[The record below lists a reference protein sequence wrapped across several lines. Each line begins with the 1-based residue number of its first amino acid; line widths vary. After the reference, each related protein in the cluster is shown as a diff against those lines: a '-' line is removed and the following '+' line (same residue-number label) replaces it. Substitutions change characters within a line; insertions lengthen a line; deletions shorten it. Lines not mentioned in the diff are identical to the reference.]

1 MQIGIVSPRQAGGL
15 PDTTIPEEK
24 IVSHIPVHTAPAYP
38 SLLARAAFPVD
49 LVDRYGRA
57 VTTTGLYASLVVV
70 YAWFGGMKFTA
81 YEAQGLTGLVGNS
94 PFLSWAN
101 ILFSERLFS
110 GLLGILELSIGALIA
125 ARLVSPKYS
134 LVGGLL
140 SAGLF
145 VTTLSFMV
153 TTPGVFEPEMGFPAI
168 SVAPGQFLL
177 KDVGLLAV
185 SLWIAVD
192 SFAALRS
199 ARA

>member
-1 MQIGIVSPRQAGGL
+1 MSRVL
-15 PDTTIPEEK
+15 N
-24 IVSHIPVHTAPAYP
+24 HTVAAYP
-38 SLLARAAFPVD
+38 SLQARAAFPLD

-57 VTTTGLYASLVVV
+57 VTTAGLYASLVVIH
-70 YAWFGGMKFTA
+70 AWFGGMKFTA

-94 PFLSWAN
+94 PFLSWAYS
-101 ILFSERLFS
+101 LFSERLFS

-125 ARLVSPKYS
+125 ARLVSPVYS
-134 LVGGLL
+134 LAGGLL

-145 VTTLSFMV
+145 VTTLSFMA

-192 SFAALRS
+192 SFAALGS
-199 ARA
+199 AR

>member
-1 MQIGIVSPRQAGGL
+1 MSRVPFRSVA
-15 PDTTIPEEK
+15 
-24 IVSHIPVHTAPAYP
+24 AYP
-38 SLLARAAFPVD
+38 SLQARAAAPLD
-49 LVDRYGRA
+49 LVDRYGRT
-57 VTTTGLYASLVVV
+57 VTTAGLYASLIVI
-70 YAWFGGMKFTA
+70 YAWFGGMKFPA
-81 YEAQGLTGLVGNS
+81 YEAQGLNGLVGNS
-94 PFLSWAN
+94 PVLSWAYF
-101 ILFSERLFS
+101 LFSERLVF
-110 GLLGILELSIGALIA
+110 GLLGLLLLSIGALIA

-145 VTTLSFMV
+145 VTTLSFMA
-153 TTPGVFEPEMGFPAI
+153 TTPGVFEQEMGFPAI